1 MTKARDL
8 ADIAGAIA
16 NDKIPSSKLD
26 VSFEN
31 ISDTG
36 TEGTKVASGT
46 TAQRGSTTGQLRF
59 NTTTGLAEYY
69 TGSAFKSIDSPPTIS
84 SIDISEVDSNAGG
97 NQTVVITGSG
107 FNSGATVTFVGSSAN
122 FNATTV
128 TVNSDT
134 QITAVAPKAS
144 FLNAQEPYGVKVL
157 NISGLSA
164 TLASQI
170 NVDTDVVWST
180 STGSLGSVNDDATGT
195 HFTVSATDADSDTIT
210 YSVQLGS
217 LPAGMSLNSSTGAIS
232 GDPTNVSNA
241 TTSNFTL
248 RASTTDANADR
259 SFSITVNPAPIT
271 IEYLVI
277 AGGGAGGGSHRG
289 GGGGAGGY
297 RNSYA
302 SETSGRN
309 SSTETPYSFTSTGT
323 VITVTVGAGG
333 AVSSAQNGGKG
344 GNSSI
349 SASGQTT
356 ITSNGGGGGGQYEN
370 SADAGTYG
378 SGGGAGHQSGSTSQ
392 VGSNGT
398 AGQGFDGGN
407 IAISSSNQQGGSGG
421 GAGAN
426 GANGSTTA
434 ETYGGTGL
442 SSSITGSAVTRAG
455 GGGAGGYGNG
465 GFGFG
470 GAGGGGNGGSND
482 ASDPHSGVIDSG
494 SYYYPVSGVDGTGGG
509 GGGTAD
515 DSNTTTR
522 GRGGSG
528 VVILRVATSKY
539 SGTTSGSPTVSTVGS
554 DKVLIFNSS
563 GSYTV

>member
-1 MTKARDL
+1 MTKARDI
-8 ADIAGAIA
+8 ADF
-16 NDKIPSSKLD
+16 K
-26 VSFEN
+26 FED
-31 ISDTG
+31 IVDTG

-144 FLNAQEPYGVKVL
+144 FLNAQEPYGVKVV
-157 NISGLSA
+157 NVSGLSA

-210 YSVQLGS
+210 YSVQSGS

-259 SFSITVNPAPIT
+259 SFSITVNPTPIT

-344 GNSSI
+344 GDSSI

-356 ITSNGGGGGGQYEN
+356 ITSNGGGGGGEYQA

-378 SGGGAGHQSGSTSQ
+378 SGGGAGHYSNNTTNGSD
-392 VGSNGT
+392 GT
-398 AGQGFDGGN
+398 AGQGFDGGDVTVTN
-407 IAISSSNQQGGSGG
+407 SIQQGGAGG
-421 GAGAN
+421 GASAN
-426 GANGSTTA
+426 GANGGTTSD
-434 ETYGGTGL
+434 TYGGAGL
-442 SSSITGSAVTRAG
+442 SSSITGSAVTRGG
-455 GGGAGGYGNG
+455 GGGAGGYADG

-470 GAGGGGNGGSND
+470 GAGGGGNGGSSD

-494 SYYYPVSGVDGTGGG
+494 SYYYPVSGVDNTGGG

-539 SGTTSGSPTVSTVGS
+539 SGTTSGNPTVSTVGS